1 VTDVDRLEKLYLTFM
16 LGSLALPSDSL
27 QDLRR
32 KFYGGIA
39 DGTISPVGPSFGGA
53 DYQANKYYGSNVVPG
68 SVATPTALTLNQAIF
83 TPMQIFRRHTF
94 TSIACSVNTGA
105 ATEVLRL
112 AIYNDGGGIPTTLKK
127 EFGSTIDASTG
138 GTKEIVENSVLDAG
152 LYWLAMVA
160 QVVATAVLDGRS
172 GNMLPPFISF
182 INLAQVP
189 LNTGVYRQSGV
200 SGAYPG
206 TAAPDSQG
214 SFTPA
219 MALRG

>member
-1 VTDVDRLEKLYLTFM
+1 
-16 LGSLALPSDSL
+16 
-27 QDLRR
+27 
-32 KFYGGIA
+32 
-39 DGTISPVGPSFGGA
+39 
-53 DYQANKYYGSNVVPG
+53 
-68 SVATPTALTLNQAIF
+68 
-83 TPMQIFRRHTF
+83 MQIFRRHTF

-127 EFGSTIDASTG
+127 EFGSTIDASTA

-189 LNTGVYRQSGV
+189 LNTGVYRQSGI

-206 TAAPDSQG
+206 TAVPDSQG